1 MKKRLFNQSVREVC
15 THNVSE
21 ALLVQF
27 SHPGQ
32 VSLTTRCTILRGRF
46 KGAGSRSIPQ
56 RQLPMLYLPIRADRT
71 YVLSAIEH
79 RKLN

>member
-1 MKKRLFNQSVREVC
+1 MYYIRRSVSRPLWIVI
-15 THNVSE
+15 
-21 ALLVQF
+21 
-27 SHPGQ
+27 
-32 VSLTTRCTILRGRF
+32 LTAYKSADNSKGYCTILRGRF